1 MRKLNFAK
9 WLYRHFGIILPFLRE
24 QWDKDAKTIQFKL
37 DNIHKEVDKYN
48 RLHNTDYTTRE
59 VIIRLTI

>member
-9 WLYRHFGIILPFLRE
+9 WLYHYFGIILPSLRE